1 MKLLRLLLPVFFL
14 SIAGCASDMP
24 LPVEAHPRVSL
35 AARVHSR
42 STLRV
47 LFIGNSYCF
56 GAPRAFEK
64 LANARGHKVIVDQQS
79 FSGWSLAKHAKN
91 PATLSAIRDGHWD
104 IVVIQE
110 LSVIPSL
117 PEPQRERAMS
127 KPLRTLVAE
136 ARTAGAIPI
145 LYQSWGRRDG
155 DPKVPGDSFLTM
167 NRRLRDGYHAASR
180 DAGGLV
186 VVPVGDA
193 WEKEVAA
200 GRGAHLYNPDGSH
213 PTGNGNRLIA
223 EVFYRTLF
231 GS

>member
-1 MKLLRLLLPVFFL
+1 MKLLRLLPPVFFL

-24 LPVEAHPRVSL
+24 LPVEAHPQESL

-79 FSGWSLAKHAKN
+79 FSGWTLAKHSKN
-91 PATLSAIRDGHWD
+91 PGTLSAMRNGHWD

-110 LSVIPSL
+110 QSVIPSQ
-117 PEPQRERAMS
+117 PERQRVRAMT
-127 KPLRTLVAE
+127 KPLRTLVSE
-136 ARTAGAIPI
+136 ARNAGAVPI
-145 LYQSWGRRDG
+145 LYQSWGHRDG
-155 DPKVPGDSFLTM
+155 DPKVSGDSFPAM
-167 NRRLRDGYHAASR
+167 NQRLRDGYHAASR

-186 VVPVGDA
+186 IVPVGDA

-200 GRGAHLYNPDGSH
+200 GHGASLYNPDGSH
-213 PTGNGNRLIA
+213 PTRDGNRLIA

>member
-1 MKLLRLLLPVFFL
+1 MKLLRLLPVFFL
-14 SIAGCASDMP
+14 SIAGCASDLPPP
-24 LPVEAHPRVSL
+24 LEAHPQESL
-35 AARVHSR
+35 ATRVHSR

-64 LANARGHKVIVDQQS
+64 LAIANGHKVVVDQQS
-79 FSGWSLAKHAKN
+79 FSGWTLAKHAGN
-91 PATLSAIRDGHWD
+91 PGTLSTIREGHWD

-110 LSVIPSL
+110 QSVIPSL
-117 PEPQRERAMS
+117 PEKQRAMAMT
-127 KPLRTLVAE
+127 KPLRTLVSEVRA
-136 ARTAGAIPI
+136 AGAIPI

-155 DPKVPGDSFLTM
+155 DPKIPGDTFLAM
-167 NRRLRDGYHAASR
+167 NHRLRDGYHAASR

-193 WEKEVAA
+193 WEKQVAS
-200 GRGAHLYNPDGSH
+200 GHGAALYNPDGSH
-213 PTGNGNRLIA
+213 PSRDGNRLIA

>member
-1 MKLLRLLLPVFFL
+1 MRLLRLLPLAFIL
-14 SIAGCASDMP
+14 SIAGCASNLP
-24 LPVEAHPRVSL
+24 LSVEAHPHESL

-64 LANARGHKVIVDQQS
+64 LAIARGHKVVVDQQS
-79 FSGWSLAKHAKN
+79 FGSWTLAKHAKN
-91 PATLSAIRDGHWD
+91 LGTLSAIRGGHWD
-104 IVVIQE
+104 VVVIQE
-110 LSVIPSL
+110 QSVIPSL
-117 PEPQRERAMS
+117 PEPKRARMMT
-127 KPLRTLVAE
+127 KPLRTLASE
-136 ARTAGAIPI
+136 ARAAGAIPI

-155 DPKVPGDSFLTM
+155 DPKIPGDTFLTM
-167 NRRLRDGYHAASR
+167 NHRLRTGYHAASR

-200 GRGAHLYNPDGSH
+200 GRGAHLYNSDGSH
-213 PTGNGNRLIA
+213 PTRDGNRLIA
-223 EVFYRTLF
+223 EVFYRTIF

>member
-1 MKLLRLLLPVFFL
+1 MKLLRLLPPVFFL
-14 SIAGCASDMP
+14 SIAGCASDLP
-24 LPVEAHPRVSL
+24 LPVEAHPQESL

-64 LANARGHKVIVDQQS
+64 LAIANGHKVVVDQES
-79 FSGWSLAKHAKN
+79 FGGWTLAKHAKN
-91 PATLSAIRDGHWD
+91 HGTLSAIRDGHWD

-110 LSVIPSL
+110 QSVIPSL
-117 PEPQRERAMS
+117 PEPNRARMMT
-127 KPLRTLVAE
+127 KPLRTLASE
-136 ARTAGAIPI
+136 ARAAGAIPI

-155 DPKVPGDSFLTM
+155 DPNVRGDTFLAM
-167 NRRLRDGYHAASR
+167 NHRLRAGYHAASR

-200 GRGAHLYNPDGSH
+200 GRGARLYNPDGSH
-213 PTGNGNRLIA
+213 PTRDGNRLIA